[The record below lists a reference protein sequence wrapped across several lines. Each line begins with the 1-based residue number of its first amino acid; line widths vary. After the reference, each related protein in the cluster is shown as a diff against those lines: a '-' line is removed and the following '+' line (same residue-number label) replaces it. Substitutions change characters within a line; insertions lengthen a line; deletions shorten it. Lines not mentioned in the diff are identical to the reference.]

1 MNEIATG
8 SDVEFNEIDEDF
20 EIFDS
25 EFSELNTTIEY
36 DEATG
41 AINYTSQFDA
51 IIITSVFI
59 LFAVSLLVGVLLGGM
74 FFKR

>member
-1 MNEIATG
+1 MENNATSSEI
-8 SDVEFNEIDEDF
+8 EFNDIDDDF